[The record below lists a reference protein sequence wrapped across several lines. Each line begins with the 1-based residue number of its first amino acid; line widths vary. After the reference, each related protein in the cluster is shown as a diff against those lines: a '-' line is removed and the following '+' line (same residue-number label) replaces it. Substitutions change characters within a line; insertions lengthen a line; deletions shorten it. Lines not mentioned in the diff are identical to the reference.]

1 MSFAVVS
8 TVELADPSLDLADV
22 QASLSVLQQAVHQ
35 TEALRELR
43 SNHEALRREFLAS
56 RRRVEDLDRQLADAA
71 NAASPY
77 VLFCQHKYDVIR
89 HKLESTRTELA
100 PGTNSPYQEQV
111 PSVQE
116 QRL

>member
-1 MSFAVVS
+1 MSSDNVAFVDLTSSPCSFSRSAARRGSAVVS
-8 TVELADPSLDLADV
+8 TVKLANPSLDLADER
-22 QASLSVLQQAVHQ
+22 ASLSALQQAVDQ

-77 VLFCQHKYDVIR
+77 VLFFGIYPDEAR
-89 HKLESTRTELA
+89 
-100 PGTNSPYQEQV
+100 
-111 PSVQE
+111 
-116 QRL
+116 